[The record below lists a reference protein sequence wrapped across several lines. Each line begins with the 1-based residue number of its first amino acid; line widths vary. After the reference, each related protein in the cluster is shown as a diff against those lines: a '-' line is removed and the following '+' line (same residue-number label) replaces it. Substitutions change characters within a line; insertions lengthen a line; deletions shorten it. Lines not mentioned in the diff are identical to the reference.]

1 MLKLKL
7 KQTPN
12 ACLLV
17 ICHLQLV
24 TLHLSLSFFLVIIQH
39 WLG

>member
-24 TLHLSLSFFLVIIQH
+24 TLQLSLPFF
-39 WLG
+39 WLLFSTG